1 MGKKITT
8 SPSGRHLGQINSLL
22 QPDRKKY
29 SNKKRTRNRGTQ
41 WCFISDLVMKIVE
54 SIATEC
60 IIKRPKG
67 AKHETFIMMGLV
79 DDKLYYTN

>member
-1 MGKKITT
+1 M
-8 SPSGRHLGQINSLL
+8 HEVGQ
-22 QPDRKKY
+22 
-29 SNKKRTRNRGTQ
+29 RTRNRGTQ

-67 AKHETFIMMGLV
+67 EKHETFIMMGLV